1 MPEGPEIRQSAD
13 ALANVLQNQKINKVT
28 VGLQSLKP
36 FQSELSGQRVTQV
49 SCRGKA
55 MLLHFDNDLSIYSHN
70 QLYGRWVIVPLDALP
85 ETNRSLRLGLHTG
98 EHSALLYSAS
108 DISVWPSEKLS
119 EHPFLRKLG
128 PDILNQTVTP
138 EVIQQRLTSSQFR
151 KRSLAALYLDQSFLA
166 GMGNYLRSEI
176 LFFAGIYPDK
186 KPADLSDEQINHLA
200 EQTLQVTYR
209 SYETGG
215 YTTSIS
221 ASVRAQHS
229 AAEYEAERFMVFDR
243 EGQPCRRCNE
253 TILRAERS
261 SRRIYFCPQCQR
273 GNNVSAATNSPA

>member
-28 VGLQSLKP
+28 VGLESLKP
-36 FQSELSGQRVTQV
+36 YQSALRGQRVTQV

-55 MLLHFDNDLSIYSHN
+55 ILLHFDNDMCIYSHN
-70 QLYGRWVIVPLDALP
+70 QLYGRWVIVPLDELP
-85 ETNRSLRLGLHTG
+85 ETNRSLRLGLHTD

-138 EVIQQRLTSSQFR
+138 QVIQQRLTSSQFCN
-151 KRSLAALYLDQSFLA
+151 RSLAALYLDQGFLA

-176 LFFAGIYPDK
+176 LFFAGIHPDI
-186 KPADLSDEQINHLA
+186 KPVNLSGKQIKHLA
-200 EQTLQVTYR
+200 EQTLQVTFH

-215 YTTSIS
+215 YTTSIA
-221 ASVRAQHS
+221 ASVRARHS
-229 AAEYEAERFMVFDR
+229 LAEYEAQRFMVFDR

-261 SRRIYFCPQCQR
+261 SRRIYFCPQCQCGDTVR
-273 GNNVSAATNSPA
+273 AANYSPA

>member
-28 VGLQSLKP
+28 VGLESLKP
-36 FQSELSGQRVTQV
+36 FQSVLSGQRVTQV

-70 QLYGRWVIVPLDALP
+70 QLYGRWVIVPCDELP
-85 ETNRSLRLGLHTG
+85 ETNRSLRLGLHTRT
-98 EHSALLYSAS
+98 HSALLYSAS
-108 DISVWPSEKLS
+108 DISVWPREKLS

-128 PDILNQTVTP
+128 PDLLNQAVTP
-138 EVIQQRLTSSQFR
+138 EAIQQRLTSKRFR
-151 KRSLAALYLDQSFLA
+151 NRSLAALYLDQGFLA

-176 LFFAGIYPDK
+176 LFFAGIHPDK
-186 KPADLSDEQINHLA
+186 KVAHLSDKQINHLA

-209 SYETGG
+209 SYETAG
-215 YTTSIS
+215 YTTSIA
-221 ASVRAQHS
+221 ASVRARHS
-229 AAEYEAERFMVFDR
+229 AAEYEAQRFMVFDR

-261 SRRIYFCPQCQR
+261 SRRIYFCPQCQVI
-273 GNNVSAATNSPA
+273 G

>member
-13 ALANVLQNQKINKVT
+13 ALAKVLQNQKINKVT
-28 VGLQSLKP
+28 VGLQTLKP
-36 FQSELSGQRVTQV
+36 FQSELSGQRVIQV

-70 QLYGRWVIVPLDALP
+70 QLYGRWVIVPRDKLP
-85 ETNRSLRLGLHTG
+85 ETNRSLRLGLHTH

-138 EVIQQRLTSSQFR
+138 QVIQQRLTSSQFR
-151 KRSLAALYLDQSFLA
+151 NRSLAVLYLDQGFLA

-176 LFFAGIYPDK
+176 LFFAGIHPDK
-186 KPADLSDEQINHLA
+186 KPANLSDEQVKRLA
-200 EQTLQVTYR
+200 EQTIQVIFH

-215 YTTSIS
+215 YTTSVA
-221 ASVRAQHS
+221 ASVRSRHS
-229 AAEYEAERFMVFDR
+229 VAEYEAERFMVFDR
-243 EGQPCRRCNE
+243 EGQPCRRCKE

-273 GNNVSAATNSPA
+273 GDNVSAANYSPA